1 MVKMHVRT
9 KMRKWVIVKL
19 IGNLAVVDVDNS
31 NQNVHEK
38 SKNIEVKFA
47 LCVVCEICNSFQS
60 VGYIFA

>member
-1 MVKMHVRT
+1 MGYRL
-9 KMRKWVIVKL
+9 IAKL
-19 IGNLAVVDVDNS
+19 IGNLALVNVDNL
-31 NQNVHEK
+31 NQFVYEK